1 MNRIGLP
8 TKDLNLKKIKI
19 FKILERT
26 GILLKVHR
34 SGSVPKIIKTFF
46 SFKNFEDLIWFTRP
60 DRWSF
65 QGLFAV
71 SKLFMKNL
79 NDIKKKRFFSL
90 IFLPRLQEV
99 VFKFRISASY
109 MNLIYKLA
117 KIENKTFVS
126 SIILP
131 FFKSINCSKK
141 ECVILIFFLLKIP
154 FQVKYTEW
162 ILSEILKISQ
172 IRLKCLFLRAFLTKK
187 YKISNKM
194 LDTLVDFFAE
204 KIKCK
209 NIIFLKCYIIFL
221 KNYSCFLCLENKKR
235 LFNLPEKK
243 TIYVKN

>member
-1 MNRIGLP
+1 MRKIGLP
-8 TKDLNLKKIKI
+8 TKDLNLKKTKI

-26 GILLKVHR
+26 GILLKVYR
-34 SGSVPKIIKTFF
+34 SGSIPKIIKIFF

-79 NDIKKKRFFSL
+79 NDTKKKRFFSL

-99 VFKFRISASY
+99 VFKFKISTSY
-109 MNLIYKLA
+109 TNLIYKLA
-117 KIENKTFVS
+117 KIENKAFIT

-162 ILSEILKISQ
+162 MLSEILQVSQ
-172 IRLKCLFLRAFLTKK
+172 FKLKCLFLRAFLIKK

-194 LDTLVDFFAE
+194 LDVLVDFFTKE
-204 KIKCK
+204 TKYENLIL
-209 NIIFLKCYIIFL
+209 LKCYIIFL
-221 KNYSCFLCLENKKR
+221 KNYSCFLCLENKKK
-235 LFNLPEKK
+235 LSNLPEKK
-243 TIYVKN
+243 DARLKN